1 MNSEESYFRTF
12 NLDPDPEIRK
22 LLDAI
27 SGKLGNPGLP
37 LPEHIPLREKK
48 KLRIEMIHATM
59 QLEGIGTSLETTTKI
74 INRMNVRGLQNRIMD
89 VLNIKKVYNQLKTFN
104 PMSGASLVSA
114 HTIMMAGRTAVS
126 YTHLTLPTN

>member
-1 MNSEESYFRTF
+1 MNSEESNFKIF

-48 KLRIEMIHATM
+48 ELRIEMIHATM
-59 QLEGIGTSLETTTKI
+59 QLEGVGTSLEITTKI
-74 INRMNVRGLQNRIMD
+74 INRMNVRGLQNRISD
-89 VLNIKKVYNQLKTFN
+89 ILNIKSLQPVKNLQSDVRYIPGFCTYYYDGWQNGGCRHNQ
-104 PMSGASLVSA
+104 
-114 HTIMMAGRTAVS
+114 R
-126 YTHLTLPTN
+126 